1 MSVEVE
7 VVELDGAV
15 RKSRKRDTRGQIE
28 PAPFRHALCVCE
40 VHGRVGVFQVWHED
54 LEFNVDRILAQ
65 PQAAERMAE
74 LGCHSIRKYVGHLA
88 AVSQMEHKLRVVGA
102 IKGVFSTGSTYHGKH
117 RKWVAHPPDG
127 PPRAS
132 VHEWLENAAEF
143 DRNGKWLRPGDRVH
157 THFDPA
163 EDDPQ
168 LAGEGVINGFRE
180 DGANVEWAGG
190 ECRVAPTDSLVLGK
204 RPAEQADLL
213 RGLADGGQEDGLVA
227 GDQEDLWGMEP

>member
-7 VVELDGAV
+7 VVELEGAV
-15 RKSRKRDTRGQIE
+15 RKRATRGQIE

-40 VHGRVGVFQVWHED
+40 VHGRVGVFQVWYAE
-54 LEFNVDRILAQ
+54 LESNVDSMLAQ
-65 PQAAERMAE
+65 PQAAERLAE
-74 LGCHSIRKYVGHLA
+74 LGCHSIRKYVGHS
-88 AVSQMEHKLRVVGA
+88 AVISQMEHKLRAVGT
-102 IKGVFSTGSTYHGKH
+102 IEGVFSTGSTYHSQY

-132 VHEWLENAAEF
+132 VHEWLENAAKF
-143 DRNGKWLRPGDRVH
+143 DRNGQRLRPGDRVH

-163 EDDPQ
+163 VDDPQ
-168 LAGEGVINGFRE
+168 LAGEGVINGFQE
-180 DGANVEWAGG
+180 NGGANVEWEVGL
-190 ECRVAPTDSLVLGK
+190 CRVVPTDSLVLGK

-213 RGLADGGQEDGLVA
+213 RGLVDGGQEDGLAA